1 MRRLPIFIVLL
12 ALVACGGPN
21 LRTLNLEDVLIQDG
35 DLPAGMTAGQITD
48 GSSGD
53 TTSVSGFVSRTER
66 RIAPDGSVTV
76 LLYEDDGALQRDFER
91 VLPGV
96 TADGVASTD
105 VGTKAM
111 TRGNIVMFVR
121 CHALVIVRFAISRQM
136 LDQAMD
142 YAKRL
147 DSRLQPLVC

>member
-1 MRRLPIFIVLL
+1 MRRLLIPIILL
-12 ALVACGGPN
+12 ALAACGGPD

-48 GSSGD
+48 GSTGD
-53 TTSVSGFVSRTER
+53 TTSANGFVSRAER

-76 LLYEDDGALQRDFER
+76 LVYEDGAALQRDFER

-96 TADGVASTD
+96 TADGMPNTD
-105 VGTKAM
+105 VGTRAV

-121 CHALVIVRFAISRQM
+121 CHALVIIRFAVSRQM
-136 LDQAMD
+136 LDQAMG

-147 DSRLQPLVC
+147 DSRLTPLVC